1 MPSSKPQNIPM
12 LANYLKVGTR
22 NILKHKT
29 FSLINIFGL
38 AAAMSVCMLIIM
50 IIADQKSYDQ
60 FHTNKDRIYRIQT
73 IGKNGN
79 EMRTA
84 SSALPLAEV
93 LRKDY
98 AGIEASSALVRN
110 IGGDLLYKDK
120 IASGG
125 GYFADGNLFR
135 VMDFMVEEG
144 DPRTALDKP
153 FSMVISEELA
163 QQLFHRED
171 PIGQTVKFNN
181 TGLNPG
187 IPEETGNKETP
198 YGQFTITGVLKPIPG
213 KTSLPFKL
221 LASLSTL
228 DILTK
233 DSILSYPPNNWSNV
247 WTNYTFVLMEKGK
260 SKANLQN
267 ILDKVS
273 DQQYP
278 KGEHDQY
285 AFQAVALTDIM
296 PADAISNPTCVSIPK
311 IILVIL
317 SVLCLVVML
326 SACLNYTNLSI
337 ARLLTRTKEVG
348 IRKVS
353 GATRRQIF
361 VQFITEAVL
370 VSILSLLF
378 SLILLWVFQYLFTGL
393 WLNQVLGISFHYTP
407 RIFLLFLGFSIAVGF
422 IAGLLPSIYISLF
435 NPVNI
440 LRGAGSFRIMKR
452 LTIRKVLL
460 VVQLCVSL
468 IFIISTSLIYL
479 QGNRLMNF
487 DYGFNKENVVN
498 IKLVKTENYSRF
510 AQAIATN
517 RNIGAVSACT
527 FPPATGTNYQERI
540 HAADDMQDSVQA
552 NYIDI
557 DAGCLKVWELQL
569 IAGRNFPA
577 IPDDSV
583 DRYILI
589 NEKMAADLKYPSA
602 KQAVGRH
609 LILANKRDAEIIG
622 VVRNFQFLD
631 VSRSMEPLMLR
642 NRKTEFGYVTVR
654 LQGKDPMGT
663 VAFLQDTWKK
673 VNPTSKFEYEFFDQQ
688 LLLVHIVMTN
698 IAGILGLLALL
709 AVIISC
715 LGLLGMAT
723 YTAETRRKEI
733 SLRKILGS
741 SVPQV
746 ILLLSRSF
754 IVLQAIAVIISIP
767 IAYLLN
773 NIWLQFF
780 VSRVQIT
787 PWILL
792 TNVLIL
798 TSICTLIVF
807 SQAWRVSTASP
818 ANSLRTE

>member
-1 MPSSKPQNIPM
+1 M
-12 LANYLKVGTR
+12 LGNYLKVGTR

-60 FHTNKDRIYRIQT
+60 FHQNKDRIYRIQT

-84 SSALPLAEV
+84 SSALPLAEL

-98 AGIEASSALVRN
+98 AGIEASAALVRN
-110 IGGDLLYKDK
+110 IGGDLIYKGK
-120 IASGG
+120 LTSGG

-135 VMDFMVEEG
+135 VMDFMLEQG
-144 DPRTALDKP
+144 DASTALDKP

-163 QQLFHRED
+163 QQLFFRED
-171 PIGQTVKFNN
+171 PIGKTVKFND
-181 TGLNPG
+181 TGLIPG
-187 IPEETGNKETP
+187 TPEPGNKETP
-198 YGQFTITGVLKPIPG
+198 YGQFTITGILKPTPG

-233 DSILSYPPNNWSNV
+233 DSILSYPPNNWHNV
-247 WTNYTFVLMEKGK
+247 WNNYTFVLMEKGM
-260 SKANLQN
+260 SKANLQS

-273 DQQYP
+273 DNQYP
-278 KGEHDQY
+278 KGKNNQY
-285 AFQAVALTDIM
+285 AFQAMALTDIM
-296 PADAISNPTCVSIPK
+296 PADLISNPTCMSVPK

-370 VSILSLLF
+370 VSLFSLLF
-378 SLILLWVFQYLFTGL
+378 SLILLWGFQHLFTGL
-393 WLNQVLGISFHYTP
+393 WLNQILGISFHYTL
-407 RIFLLFLGFSIAVGF
+407 RIFLLFLCFSIAVGF

-440 LRGAGSFRIMKR
+440 LRGASSFRIMKR

-479 QGNRLMNF
+479 QGNLLMNF
-487 DYGFNKENVVN
+487 DYGFNKDNVVN
-498 IKLVKTENYSRF
+498 IKLVKTENYNRF
-510 AQAIATN
+510 AQAISAN
-517 RNIGAVSACT
+517 SNIGAVSACT

-540 HAADDMQDSVQA
+540 HAADNVLDSIQA

-557 DAGCLKVWELQL
+557 DAGCLKVWGLQL
-569 IAGRNFPA
+569 VAGQNLPA

-583 DRYILI
+583 DHYILI

-602 KQAVGRH
+602 KEAVGRH
-609 LILANKRDAEIIG
+609 LILANKKDAEIIG

-631 VSRSMEPLMLR
+631 VSRNMEPLMLR
-642 NRKTEFGYVTVR
+642 NRKTEFGYLTVR
-654 LQGKDPMGT
+654 LQGKDPMRT

-688 LLLVHIVMTN
+688 LLLVHIVMSN
-698 IAGILGLLALL
+698 IAGILGVLAFL
-709 AVIISC
+709 AVVISC
-715 LGLLGMAT
+715 LGLLGMAM

-741 SVPQV
+741 SVSQV
-746 ILLLSRSF
+746 ILLLSKSF
-754 IVLQAIAVIISIP
+754 LIMLAIAVVISIP
-767 IAYLLN
+767 IAYFLN
-773 NIWLQFF
+773 NVWLQFF
-780 VSRVQIT
+780 VSRVRIT

-792 TNVLIL
+792 TNVLAL
-798 TSICTLIVF
+798 ASIVALIVF
-807 SQAWRVSTASP
+807 SQTWRVSTASP
-818 ANSLRTE
+818 ATSLRTE

>member
-1 MPSSKPQNIPM
+1 M
-12 LANYLKVGTR
+12 LGNYLKVGFR

-50 IIADQKSYDQ
+50 IIADQRGYDQ
-60 FHTNKDRIYRIQT
+60 FHVNKDRIYRIQT
-73 IGKNGN
+73 TGKNGN
-79 EMRTA
+79 EIHTA
-84 SSALPLAEV
+84 SSALPLADL

-98 AGIEASSALVRN
+98 TGIEASAALMRQ
-110 IGGDLLYKDK
+110 IGGDLNYNDK
-120 IASGG
+120 IASGA
-125 GYFADGNLFR
+125 GYFADGNLFQ
-135 VMDFMVEEG
+135 VMDFRLEEG
-144 DPRTALDKP
+144 DAHTALNKP
-153 FSMVISEELA
+153 FSLVISKALA
-163 QQLFHRED
+163 DQLFPRED
-171 PIGQTVKFNN
+171 PIGKTVKFDD
-181 TGLNPG
+181 TGMMPG
-187 IPEETGNKETP
+187 IP
-198 YGQFTITGVLKPIPG
+198 V
-213 KTSLPFKL
+213 

-228 DILTK
+228 DLLAR
-233 DSILSYPPNNWSNV
+233 DSILTYTPNNWNYIWRS
-247 WTNYTFVLMEKGK
+247 YTFVLMEKGR
-260 SKANLQN
+260 SKADLQH

-273 DQQYP
+273 AKEYP
-278 KGEHDQY
+278 KGENNQY

-296 PADAISNPTCVSIPK
+296 PAELISNPTCMSMPK

-337 ARLLTRTKEVG
+337 ARLLARTKEVG

-353 GATRRQIF
+353 GATRHQIF

-370 VSILSLLF
+370 VSLLSLVF
-378 SLILLWVFQYLFTGL
+378 SFILLIGFQHLFTGL
-393 WLNQVLGISFHYTP
+393 WLNKVLGITFQYTP
-407 RIFLLFLGFSIAVGF
+407 RIFLTFLGFSALVGF

-435 NPVNI
+435 NPVNM
-440 LRGAGSFRIMKR
+440 LRGAASFRIMKR

-479 QGNRLMNF
+479 QGNRVMNF
-487 DYGFNKENVVN
+487 DYGFNKENVVD
-498 IKLVKTENYSRF
+498 IKLIKTENYTRF
-510 AQAIATN
+510 VQAISTN
-517 RNIGAVSACT
+517 RNIRSVAACT
-527 FPPATGTNYQERI
+527 FPPATGTNNQERI
-540 HAADDMQDSVQA
+540 HKADNTQDSVQA

-557 DAGCLKVWELQL
+557 DAGCLDVWGLQL
-569 IAGRNFPA
+569 VAGKNLPP

-583 DRYILI
+583 DHYVLI
-589 NEKMAADLKYPSA
+589 NEKMAADLKYPSP

-609 LILANKRDAEIIG
+609 LLLANKKDAEIIG

-642 NRKTEFGYVTVR
+642 NRKSEFGYITVR
-654 LQGKDPMGT
+654 LQGKNPMGT

-673 VNPTSKFEYEFFDQQ
+673 VNPASRFEYEFFDQE
-688 LLLVHIVMTN
+688 LLITHVVMSD

-733 SLRKILGS
+733 SLRKVLGS

-746 ILLLSRSF
+746 ILLLSKSF
-754 IVLQAIAVIISIP
+754 MILQAIAVIIAIP
-767 IAYLLN
+767 IAYMLN
-773 NIWLQFF
+773 NIWLRFF
-780 VSRVQIT
+780 VSRVSIT

-798 TSICTLIVF
+798 TAICFLIVF

-818 ANSLRTE
+818 AKSLRAD

>member
-1 MPSSKPQNIPM
+1 M
-12 LANYLKVGTR
+12 LGNYLKVGTR

-29 FSLINIFGL
+29 FSLINTFGL

-60 FHTNKDRIYRIQT
+60 FHINKDQIYRIQT
-73 IGKNGN
+73 IEKNGN
-79 EMRTA
+79 ELHTA
-84 SSALPLAEV
+84 SSALPLAAL

-98 AGIEASSALVRN
+98 SGIEASAALMRQ
-110 IGGDLLYKDK
+110 IGGDLNYNDR
-120 IASGG
+120 ITSGA

-135 VMDFMVEEG
+135 VMDFRLEEG
-144 DPRTALDKP
+144 DAGTALDRP
-153 FSMVISEELA
+153 FSLVISKALA
-163 QQLFHRED
+163 DQLFPRED
-171 PIGQTVKFNN
+171 PIGKTVKFDD
-181 TGLNPG
+181 TGMMPG
-187 IPEETGNKETP
+187 LPITGNKETP
-198 YGQFTITGVLKPIPG
+198 YGQFMITGVLKPNPG
-213 KTSLPFKL
+213 KTSLPFDL
-221 LASLSTL
+221 LASLNTL
-228 DILTK
+228 DHLAK
-233 DSILSYPPNNWSNV
+233 DSILAYTPNNWSNI
-247 WTNYTFVLMEKGK
+247 WRNYTFVLMEKGR
-260 SKANLQN
+260 SKADLQH

-273 DQQYP
+273 SQQYP
-278 KGEHDQY
+278 KGKNNQY
-285 AFQAVALTDIM
+285 VFEAVALTDIM
-296 PADAISNPTCVSIPK
+296 PAELISNPTCISMPRISL
-311 IILVIL
+311 IIL

-337 ARLLTRTKEVG
+337 ARLLARTKEVG

-370 VSILSLLF
+370 VSLLSLLF
-378 SLILLWVFQYLFTGL
+378 SFGLLGIFQHLFTGL
-393 WLNQVLGISFHYTP
+393 WLNKALGISFSYSP
-407 RIFLLFLGFSIAVGF
+407 RIFLTFLGFSVAVGF
-422 IAGLLPSIYISLF
+422 IAGVLPSIYISLF
-435 NPVNI
+435 NPVNM
-440 LRGAGSFRIMKR
+440 LRGAASFRIMKR
-452 LTIRKVLL
+452 LTLRKVLL

-479 QGNRLMNF
+479 QGNRVMNF
-487 DYGFNKENVVN
+487 DYGFNKENVVD

-510 AQAIATN
+510 VQAISTN
-517 RNIGAVSACT
+517 RNIRAVAACT
-527 FPPATGTNYQERI
+527 FPPATGTNNQERI
-540 HAADDMQDSVQA
+540 HKADNTQDSLQA

-557 DAGCLKVWELQL
+557 DAGCLNVWGLQL
-569 IAGRNFPA
+569 VAGKNFPA

-583 DRYILI
+583 DHYVLI

-602 KQAVGRH
+602 RQAVGRH
-609 LILANKRDAEIIG
+609 LILANKKDVEIIG

-642 NRKTEFGYVTVR
+642 NRKTEFGYITVR

-673 VNPTSKFEYEFFDQQ
+673 VNSTSKFEYEFFDQQ
-688 LLLVHIVMTN
+688 LLLTHIVMSD
-698 IAGILGLLALL
+698 IAGILGVLALL

-746 ILLLSRSF
+746 ILLLSKSF
-754 IVLQAIAVIISIP
+754 MVLQAIAVIIAVP
-767 IAYLLN
+767 IAYVLN
-773 NIWLQFF
+773 NIWLRFF
-780 VSRVQIT
+780 VSRVSIT

-798 TSICTLIVF
+798 TSICGLIVF
-807 SQAWRVSTASP
+807 SQVWRVSTASP

>member
-1 MPSSKPQNIPM
+1 M
-12 LANYLKVGTR
+12 LANYLKVGLR

-60 FHTNKDRIYRIQT
+60 FHTNKGRIYRIQT
-73 IGKNGN
+73 VSADGNG
-79 EMRTA
+79 MRTA
-84 SSALPLAEV
+84 SSALPLAAL

-98 AGIEASSALVRN
+98 AGIEASAGLVRN
-110 IGGDLLYKDK
+110 IGGDLLYKEK

-125 GYFADGNLFR
+125 GYFTDGNLFQ
-135 VMDFMVEEG
+135 VMDFALEEG
-144 DPRTALDKP
+144 DARTALDRP

-163 QQLFHRED
+163 EQLFHRED
-171 PIGQTVKFNN
+171 PIGKTVKFND

-187 IPEETGNKETP
+187 IPEATGNKETS
-198 YGQFTITGVLKPIPG
+198 YGQFTITGVLKPNPG
-213 KTSLPFKL
+213 KTTLPFKL

-228 DILTK
+228 DVLTK
-233 DSILSYPPNNWSNV
+233 DSILSYPPNNWSNI
-247 WTNYTFVLMEKGK
+247 WNNYTFVLMKKGL
-260 SKANLQN
+260 SKAGLQS

-273 DQQYP
+273 HQQYP
-278 KGEHDQY
+278 KGKNNQY
-285 AFQAVALTDIM
+285 AFRAEALTDIM
-296 PADAISNPTCVSIPK
+296 LADTINNPTCVSMPK
-311 IILVIL
+311 LILVIL
-317 SVLCLVVML
+317 GVLCLVVML

-348 IRKVS
+348 VRKVA
-353 GATRRQIF
+353 GATRRQVF

-370 VSILSLLF
+370 VSLLSLLF
-378 SLILLWVFQYLFTGL
+378 SLVLLWIAQRLFTGL
-393 WLNQVLGISFHYTP
+393 WLNQVLGISFHYTI
-407 RIFLLFLGFSIAVGF
+407 RLFLLFLGFSIAVGI
-422 IAGLLPSIYISLF
+422 IAGLLPSVYISLF
-435 NPVNI
+435 NPVNM
-440 LRGAGSFRIMKR
+440 LRGAGSFRIMKG

-479 QGNRLMNF
+479 QSNRLMNF
-487 DYGFNKENVVN
+487 DYGFNKDNVVN
-498 IKLVKTENYSRF
+498 IKLVKTENYTRF
-510 AQAIATN
+510 AQAISTN

-540 HAADDMQDSVQA
+540 HRTDNVLDSVQA

-557 DAGCLKVWELQL
+557 DAGCLKVWGLQL
-569 IAGRNFPA
+569 VAGENLPA
-577 IPDDSV
+577 IPDDSI
-583 DRYILI
+583 DHYILI

-609 LILANKRDAEIIG
+609 LILANKKDAEIIG

-631 VSRSMEPLMLR
+631 VSRRMEPLMLR

-663 VAFLQDTWKK
+663 VAFLQDAWKK

-688 LLLVHIVMTN
+688 LLLVHIVMSN
-698 IAGILGLLALL
+698 IAGMLGVLAFL
-709 AVIISC
+709 AVVISC

-733 SLRKILGS
+733 SLRKVLGS

-754 IVLQAIAVIISIP
+754 IVLQIIAVIISIP
-767 IAYLLN
+767 IACLLN
-773 NIWLQFF
+773 NVWLQFF
-780 VSRVQIT
+780 VSRVHVT
-787 PWILL
+787 PWLLL

-798 TSICTLIVF
+798 TSIGALIVF
-807 SQAWRVSTASP
+807 SQVWRVSTASP
-818 ANSLRTE
+818 ASSLRRD